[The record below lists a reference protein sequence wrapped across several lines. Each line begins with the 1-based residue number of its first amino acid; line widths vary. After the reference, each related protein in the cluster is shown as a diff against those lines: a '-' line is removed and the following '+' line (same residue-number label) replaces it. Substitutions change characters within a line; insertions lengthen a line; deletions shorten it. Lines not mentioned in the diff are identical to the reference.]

1 MGLYVIVGGLVAVL
15 GFLIWYGS
23 TQRKA
28 GSDAISADVAKET
41 ADVLRKQGEAIVNA
55 PSNKAEVID
64 RLRNGGGL

>member
-1 MGLYVIVGGLVAVL
+1 MGLYVIVGGVIAAL
-15 GFLIWYGS
+15 GFIVWLS
-23 TQRKA
+23 ATMRKA

-41 ADVLRKQGEAIVNA
+41 ADQLRKQGEAIVNA